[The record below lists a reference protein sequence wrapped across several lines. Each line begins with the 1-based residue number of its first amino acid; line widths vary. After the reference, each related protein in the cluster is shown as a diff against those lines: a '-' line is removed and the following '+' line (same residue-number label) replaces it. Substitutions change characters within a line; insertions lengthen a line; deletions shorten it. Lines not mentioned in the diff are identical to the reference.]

1 MSSVLNKMKGFFGL
15 DDEYEDE
22 FEDELEE
29 DIEEEVEEVEPIFT
43 GRRQGKVVNLHNA
56 SPKSSSTRV
65 LILKPTDFEEAIN
78 ICDSLKDRRII
89 VVNTTSLEPKVAQR
103 LLDFMGGASYALGGE
118 LQEADRGV
126 YVLSPANIE
135 VTNELK
141 TELSSK
147 GIFGWK

>member
-1 MSSVLNKMKGFFGL
+1 
-15 DDEYEDE
+15 
-22 FEDELEE
+22 
-29 DIEEEVEEVEPIFT
+29 
-43 GRRQGKVVNLHNA
+43 
-56 SPKSSSTRV
+56 
-65 LILKPTDFEEAIN
+65 
-78 ICDSLKDRRII
+78 
-89 VVNTTSLEPKVAQR
+89 
-103 LLDFMGGASYALGGE
+103 MGGASYALGGE